1 MYKFDHNWFGQNI
14 QNLTHLFAGHTGT
27 PKLEILEIGTFEGRS
42 TVWFMDNV
50 PKANITCIDTWKGG
64 VDHDPN
70 NPAINFKT
78 VLSNFEHN
86 IEPHKDRVTVI
97 TDTSW
102 NACIDLHRQG
112 KTYDFIYVDGSHTA
126 IDVNS
131 DLVLAWK
138 VLKVGGLIYC
148 DDYFWGFNQENL
160 DQVPYLNSVYDSPK
174 LGIDSFVN
182 VYRNKLAPVIGMQNS
197 AAVYIKTN
205 E

>member
-14 QNLTHLFAGHTGT
+14 QNLTSLFHGHVGV

-70 NPAINFKT
+70 NHEINFGT
-78 VLSNFEHN
+78 VLANFKYN

-102 NACIDLHRQG
+102 NSCIELYKQNKLFDLV
-112 KTYDFIYVDGSHTA
+112 YVDGSHTA

-131 DLVLAWK
+131 DLVLSWK
-138 VLKVGGLIYC
+138 ILKVGGLIYC
-148 DDYFWGFNQENL
+148 DDYFWGFNAEDL
-160 DQVPYLNSVYDSPK
+160 DRAPYLNSVYDSPK

-182 VYRNKLAPVIGMQNS
+182 VYRNKLKPIIGMQNC
-197 AAVYIKTN
+197 AAVYIKTS